1 MITAVGVV
9 VPAHNEA
16 RRVRACLASIK
27 VALAALPT
35 TCGQRHMG
43 NRRPVD

>member
-16 RRVRACLASIK
+16 RRVRCVPGQHKGGSGGA
-27 VALAALPT
+27 ALA
-35 TCGQRHMG
+35 CGECNMG
-43 NRRPVD
+43 NC